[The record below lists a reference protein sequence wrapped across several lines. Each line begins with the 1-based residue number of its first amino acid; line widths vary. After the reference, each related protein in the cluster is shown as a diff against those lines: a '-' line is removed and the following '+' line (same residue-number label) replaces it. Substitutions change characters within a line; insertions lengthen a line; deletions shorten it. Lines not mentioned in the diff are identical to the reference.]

1 MTNPTSPSTTLFTR
15 LSWLQKTAVATLIIG
30 CLSFGALVADAYAQ
44 PERAKERRDRVLQ
57 GFDPQ
62 VLMNALKIRQEVESI
77 RTEVNLTDDQKA
89 QVRAIVEATAP
100 EAKALRE
107 SLRSSREAV
116 KTQLVTNPNDTAA
129 LDALAKNIA
138 ATESDLVQLRI
149 STMGKIASVLS
160 TEQRQTIAKGVTEI
174 RSLADEIKTTVQK
187 NHPELPAGLF

>member
-1 MTNPTSPSTTLFTR
+1 MTNQTSPSTTLFTR

-44 PERAKERRDRVLQ
+44 PERARERRERVLQ

-62 VLMNALKIRQEVESI
+62 VLMNVLKIRQEVETI

-116 KTQLVTNPNDTAA
+116 KTQLVTNPSDTAA

-138 ATESDLVQLRI
+138 ATESDLVQLRV

-160 TEQRQTIAKGVTEI
+160 TEQRQTIAKGATEI
-174 RSLADEIKTTVQK
+174 RSLADEIKTTVRK
-187 NHPELPAGLF
+187 NHPELPLDLF

>member
-1 MTNPTSPSTTLFTR
+1 MTNQTSPSTTLFPR
-15 LSWLQKTAVATLIIG
+15 LSWLQKTALATLIIG

-44 PERAKERRDRVLQ
+44 PERARERRERVLQ

-62 VLMNALKIRQEVESI
+62 VLMNALKIRQEVETI

-129 LDALAKNIA
+129 LEALAKNIA
-138 ATESDLVQLRI
+138 ATESDLVQLRV
-149 STMGKIASVLS
+149 STMGKIATVLS
-160 TEQRQTIAKGVTEI
+160 TEQRQTIAKGATEI
-174 RSLADEIKTTVQK
+174 RALADEIKTTVRK
-187 NHPELPAGLF
+187 NHPELPVDLF